1 MKVKRRPL
9 LVFGLYLLVPVFLF
23 FWCNLQVSYKYEVK
37 DGRWFVETN
46 ENLTSEQKDIHYKA
60 IDELE
65 KDINK
70 YSLLMLLLA
79 GASLFTA
86 TFLIFKSEKTA

>member
-9 LVFGLYLLVPVFLF
+9 LVFALYLLVPVFLF
-23 FWCNLQVSYKYEVK
+23 FWFNLQVSYKYEVK

-46 ENLTSEQKDIHYKA
+46 KNLTSKQKVVHYKA

-65 KDINK
+65 KDIK
-70 YSLLMLLLA
+70 QGSLLMLLLA

-86 TFLIFKSEKTA
+86 TFLIFKSE